1 MASDANGTAQQ
12 RAKKYGSR
20 VSKDMLNR
28 LVDKVGPEFIAY
40 QVARVG
46 YQQEHMKLSFF
57 FDAGGSL
64 KAHLYCVMWS
74 HGVMLS
80 EQNAIVNLEK
90 IVCESLLRVS

>member
-1 MASDANGTAQQ
+1 
-12 RAKKYGSR
+12 
-20 VSKDMLNR
+20 MLNR

-46 YQQEHMKLSFF
+46 YRAENMKLAFF
-57 FDAGGSL
+57 FDDAVGGSL

-74 HGVMLS
+74 HGVVLS

-90 IVCESLLRVS
+90 IVCESLLRVSGFVNK